1 MVTGKM
7 AKAKEKRKA
16 KAKAKAS
23 EIQLLDALAM
33 ARSSC
38 HPISTS
44 DGGRLLIEETAFLL
58 VRLIMSPRV
67 ASPKD
72 AINPRGDGDPQSD
85 WGMVGEVLSKRVVRL
100 LSGECFQH
108 KCCFLQCMRQSLIS
122 ENDHHH
128 HHHRRRRR

>member
-16 KAKAKAS
+16 KAKTKAS

-38 HPISTS
+38 DPISTS

-58 VRLIMSPRV
+58 VRFIMSPRV

-72 AINPRGDGDPQSD
+72 AINPRGDGDPQRLWWTRSCAS
-85 WGMVGEVLSKRVVRL
+85 VLCACSLENVLSTNAV
-100 LSGECFQH
+100 SSIACASH
-108 KCCFLQCMRQSLIS
+108 
-122 ENDHHH
+122 
-128 HHHRRRRR
+128 